1 VSETTRSRLPTYKEI
16 EAMIDEEIIK
26 NPIPDTYSINHAAFE
41 PNKKY
46 SHLIK
51 LDYEK
56 KLDNI
61 EIISSEIRRAVF
73 EEYFNACIKVIGEMN
88 QLIKH

>member
-1 VSETTRSRLPTYKEI
+1 MRDITRSRLPTYKQI
-16 EAMIDEEIIK
+16 EKMIDEEIIK
-26 NPIPDTYSINHAAFE
+26 NPISDTNGINPVVFE

-46 SHLIK
+46 THLIK

-56 KLDNI
+56 KLDSI